1 MNLGMRTAPIVHEHH
16 RARSAAHTVTN
27 KHSSKVMDDR
37 RNPHTHTHHHSN
49 PPRVAPEIRTILPE
63 LKDIVYRTSHEQIK
77 TRPTPHYT
85 THTVSAG
92 KYRSRISGTRAAGSY
107 PSSCFNASKRRW
119 AYLPPSDGRR
129 GKRRACGGRGMPL
142 ARSRAG

>member
-77 TRPTPHYT
+77 TQPHPSLYD
-85 THTVSAG
+85 AYG
-92 KYRSRISGTRAAGSY
+92 KCRQISFSHLR
-107 PSSCFNASKRRW
+107 
-119 AYLPPSDGRR
+119 DE
-129 GKRRACGGRGMPL
+129 GGRQL
-142 ARSRAG
+142 SLLVL